1 MVLLLRE
8 MLLLEAKDK
17 EFLLS
22 SISRVTDGREYQTV
36 CISCAHWQL
45 TWLTRAVVSK
55 PWIHVRGVP

>member
-17 EFLLS
+17 EFLMS

-36 CISCAHWQL
+36 LRATLCISCAYWQL
-45 TWLTRAVVSK
+45 TWLTQSNS
-55 PWIHVRGVP
+55 